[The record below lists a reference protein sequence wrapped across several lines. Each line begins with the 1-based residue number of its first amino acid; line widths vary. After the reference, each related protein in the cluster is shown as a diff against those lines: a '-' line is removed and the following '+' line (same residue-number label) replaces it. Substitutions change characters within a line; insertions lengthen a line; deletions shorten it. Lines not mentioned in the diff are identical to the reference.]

1 MHTHC
6 YTQTHSARQ
15 QECRGRGKAGTG
27 AGRQA
32 GNMYMH
38 VDLYRNYFDGGSLFS
53 LNNNSNKYAAISTYT
68 QTQTYAY
75 GICVCVC
82 VSETK
87 MR

>member
-15 QECRGRGKAGTG
+15 QECGGEG
-27 AGRQA
+27 AEVWA

-75 GICVCVC
+75 GLCMCV
-82 VSETK
+82 
-87 MR
+87 